1 MGEVGRN
8 DNSNLPPH
16 IAVMAFPF
24 GTHAAPLLNITR
36 RLAAAAPEATFSF
49 FGTAESNRSVFPS
62 SGDALLLLHNVKA
75 YNISD
80 AIPEG
85 YHFTGRHQ
93 ESIELF
99 LEATP
104 GNFKEGFERAV
115 AETGKN
121 ITCVL
126 SDAFL
131 WFAADMADE
140 LGVPWVPFWTST
152 LSSLSTH
159 FYTDLIRHRIGVSL
173 NGIADRE
180 DEQLDFIPGMSKYRL
195 WDLQEGILIGNLE
208 SPFNRMLHR
217 MGQMLPRAA
226 AVFINSFEE
235 LEPATMED
243 MKSKLKKCF
252 TVGPFT
258 ILAPP
263 PSGPDETG
271 CLAWLDRQ
279 KPRSVVYLGFGS
291 VITPRPPELTVLAEG
306 LEASGAPFLWS
317 IGDNVKA
324 QLPVGF
330 IERTQDRGMLV
341 SWAPQRRV
349 LDHAAVAVFIS
360 HGGWN
365 SVVESISSAVPL
377 ICRPFFGD
385 QRLNARLV
393 SGVWGIGVTIRGG
406 VFTREGLMDALDLI
420 LSKDEGKKMRE
431 EGGTLRELAR
441 KAVGPEG
448 SSTLYFNALLEIVCN
463 T

>member
-1 MGEVGRN
+1 
-8 DNSNLPPH
+8 
-16 IAVMAFPF
+16 MAFPF
-24 GTHAAPLLNITR
+24 GTHASPLLNITR
-36 RLAAAAPEATFSF
+36 RLAAVAPEATFSF
-49 FGTAESNRSVFPS
+49 FSTAESNRSVFPS
-62 SGDALLLLHNVKA
+62 SGDALALLLLHNVKA
-75 YNISD
+75 YDISD
-80 AIPEG
+80 GIPDG
-85 YHFTGRHQ
+85 YHFTGRPQ

-121 ITCVL
+121 ITCML

-140 LGVPWVPFWTST
+140 LGVPWVPFWAST

-159 FYTDLIRHRIGVSL
+159 FYTDLIRHRIGVSP

-180 DEQLDFIPGMSKYRL
+180 DELLDFIPGMSKCHLR
-195 WDLQEGILIGNLE
+195 DLQEGILIGNLE
-208 SPFNRMLHR
+208 SPFNRMLHQ

-235 LEPATMED
+235 MEPAIMAD
-243 MKSKLKKCF
+243 VKSKLKKCL
-252 TVGPFT
+252 TVGPLT

-263 PSGPDETG
+263 PTGPDETG

-279 KPRSVVYLGFGS
+279 KPRSVVYVGFGS

-317 IGDNVKA
+317 IKDNVKA
-324 QLPVGF
+324 QLPIGF
-330 IERTQDRGMLV
+330 VERTQERGKLV
-341 SWAPQRRV
+341 SWTPQRRV
-349 LDHAAVAVFIS
+349 LDHPAVAVFIS

-365 SVVESISSAVPL
+365 SVVESLSSRVPL

-385 QRLNARLV
+385 QRLSARLV
-393 SGVWGIGVTIRGG
+393 SGEWGIGVTIRGG

-420 LSKDEGKKMRE
+420 LKKEEGKKMRE
-431 EGGTLRELAR
+431 KGGTLRELAR

-448 SSTLYFNALLEIVCN
+448 SSALYFNDLLEIVCK